1 MRSVTRALL
10 TSAMLAVANAQGVIV
25 KAVGDKG
32 TSTGLQG
39 LTPHR
44 DSYFSDIRAQADQPH
59 SQPG

>member
-1 MRSVTRALL
+1 MRSTTRALL

-39 LTPHR
+39 LTLHG
-44 DSYFSDIRAQADQPH
+44 DLSLSDIRAQANQP
-59 SQPG
+59 